1 MLKVGITGGIGSGK
15 TTVCKIFEVLRVPV
29 YYADERAKALM
40 QTDLKLIHSVKE
52 LFGEAAYKN
61 GKLNRPF
68 VAEKVFNDKPLLD
81 KLNSIVHPAVAA
93 DAMQW
98 MARQADKPYAIKE
111 AALLFEN
118 GSYKHLDKIILVHAA
133 METRIAR
140 LKSRDNATRAQITA
154 RMRHQLSDDEKMKL
168 ADFIIYNDAQRQL
181 IPQVLAIHQSLLELA
196 ESGRA

>member
-181 IPQVLAIHQSLLELA
+181 IPQVLAIHQSLLELS